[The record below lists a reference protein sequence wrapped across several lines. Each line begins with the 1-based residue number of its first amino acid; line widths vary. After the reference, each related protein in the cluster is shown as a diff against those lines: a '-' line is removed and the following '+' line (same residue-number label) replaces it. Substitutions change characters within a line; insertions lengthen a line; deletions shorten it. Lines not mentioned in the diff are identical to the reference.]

1 VGWINQDE
9 GDECLHDSI
18 AVRGALPGKR
28 RKILVVYATEA
39 AARRLEGEIA
49 VIRFAADATL
59 VARRRQEKTRLMQ

>member
-9 GDECLHDSI
+9 GNGCLYDSI
-18 AVRGALPGKR
+18 AVRGALPDKR
-28 RKILVVYATEA
+28 RKILDVYATEA

-59 VARRRQEKTRLMQ
+59 VAQRRQ